1 MAKRAPKNKGFPRLD
16 GIEIVER
23 LGDGIGAGRFHATL
37 KDGKQPVDVLMLRP
51 GGDSAIEW
59 ASRFKT
65 LESVNIPRVLALGSS
80 DGPPWVAVAVPEG
93 VTLGQWLSDNGHQ
106 TAEIDALNI
115 IMQVAMALQV
125 SHSEEIAHG
134 QLDADSIVLES
145 MDGGLHRVHIV
156 GWTPP
161 VSSDDA
167 PDPIKEDPR
176 ALGQLLYMLITGVLP
191 PSAQTE
197 NVENLEG
204 DSTGAFDDVLM
215 DWIDEE
221 RDLKGLGQPAM
232 QALADGDSFES
243 ISAFVEELLPHFS
256 QHLSATI
263 NETGDALEA
272 DRAFMV
278 EVERQR
284 LRLKE
289 LQTRERFIR
298 DWLGDH
304 LDRIDECEGQLENY
318 RARLRGLE
326 NLQADVA
333 LRLGVHAERATRAI
347 DDVLAAWAPDDAIEL
362 LNLDQAALPAGE
374 VLDLERGGIDVSQPP
389 EPETPDV
396 PLVDIDPPSSDH
408 QASVEIAPSAP
419 PSRPRFGLLSI
430 IAGILTAAVL
440 GALGTMWFLQSD
452 QVRVPEPPKPPPE
465 QVSATSGNPATAVTA
480 QPARTSPP
488 VGEAANPA
496 VAAQPERDAS
506 TPVTAA
512 RADAQVRDSEKPVAE
527 ASQTVPKEPALKIF
541 TGAKL
546 APPPPGM
553 VAVRGGRL
561 NLGLGAEQVRKIVE
575 ICRED
580 RARYRKVACDKLTD
594 EMNGETAEIPSFY
607 LDRTEVSQSV
617 YDRCVRAK
625 KCRSIRTRWE
635 LKSQPATGLTRDNAT
650 AYCAW
655 RGKRLPTHREW
666 LYAVRGPDSSTLF
679 PWGDEGPLVGK
690 TARANSGR
698 FVPGGGR
705 ADRRDRNKYAGPV
718 EIFKNVESPFGAI
731 NLAGNVREWTSTG
744 GPRDA
749 IVVGGGWQNAP
760 YQLRSSRID
769 RVKATKF
776 GNDLG
781 FRCALSPSDG

>member
-1 MAKRAPKNKGFPRLD
+1 MAKRAPKGSQIA
-16 GIEIVER
+16 GVELVDR
-23 LGDGIGAGRFHATL
+23 LGDGIGAGRFHAVL
-37 KDGKQPVDVLMLRP
+37 KDGQHPVDFLLLGP
-51 GGDSAIEW
+51 GGESAIDW

-65 LESVNIPRVLALGSS
+65 LDSVNIPRVLGFEPAESM
-80 DGPPWVAVAVPEG
+80 PWAAFAIPEG
-93 VTLGQWLSDNGHQ
+93 TTLSQWLAESGHQ
-106 TAEIDALNI
+106 TSEIDALNI
-115 IMQVAMALQV
+115 IMQVAMALQA

-134 QLDADSIVLES
+134 QLDADAIVLEP
-145 MDGGLHRVHIV
+145 MEGGLHRAHLI
-156 GWTPP
+156 GWSPP
-161 VSSDDA
+161 SSDDDP
-167 PDPIKEDPR
+167 PDPFKEDLR

-243 ISAFVEELLPHFS
+243 ISAFVQELVPHFS
-256 QHLSATI
+256 EHLSTTI

-298 DWLGDH
+298 DWLADH
-304 LDRIDECEGQLENY
+304 LERIDECEDQLESY

-326 NLQADVA
+326 NLQTDVA

-347 DDVLAAWAPDDAIEL
+347 DDVLAAWAPDDA
-362 LNLDQAALPAGE
+362 
-374 VLDLERGGIDVSQPP
+374 
-389 EPETPDV
+389 
-396 PLVDIDPPSSDH
+396 VDILPLQTPNTPIDDTAQPELDIPELTELSEADSSFSVTESDAELSPQPSHTELD
-408 QASVEIAPSAP
+408 ATGPSQ
-419 PSRPRFGLLSI
+419 PRFGLLSI
-430 IAGILTAAVL
+430 IAAIFVAAIL
-440 GALGTMWFLQSD
+440 GAQATMWFLE
-452 QVRVPEPPKPPPE
+452 PEP
-465 QVSATSGNPATAVTA
+465 VATTVATKPATAGDKAKNALVSPVSTA
-480 QPARTSPP
+480 RSAPP

-496 VAAQPERDAS
+496 LAAQPVPDAS
-506 TPVTAA
+506 SPPAKVVPET
-512 RADAQVRDSEKPVAE
+512 RIADKENADSELAE
-527 ASQTVPKEPALKIF
+527 ASNLKIF

-546 APPPPGM
+546 GEPPPGM

-561 NLGLGAEQVRKIVE
+561 NLGLGADQVRKIIE

-580 RARYRKVACDKLTD
+580 RARYRKGDCDKLTN
-594 EMNGETAEIPSFY
+594 EMSGETAEVASFY
-607 LDRTEVSQSV
+607 LDRTEVAQST

-635 LKSQPATGLTRDNAT
+635 MKSQPATGLTRENAA

-655 RGKRLPTHREW
+655 RKKRLPTHREW
-666 LYAVRGPDSSTLF
+666 LYAVRGPDSSVLF
-679 PWGDEGPLVGK
+679 PWGDDSPLVGK
-690 TARANSGR
+690 KARANSGR
-698 FVPGGGR
+698 FLPGGGR
-705 ADRRDRNKYAGPV
+705 SDRRDRNKYAGPV
-718 EIFKNVESPFGAI
+718 EIFKEVKSPFGAI
-731 NLAGNVREWTSTG
+731 NLAGNVREWTSSG
-744 GPRDA
+744 GFKDA

-760 YQLRSSRID
+760 YQLRSSRLD
-769 RVKATKF
+769 KVSANTF
-776 GNDLG
+776 ENDLG
-781 FRCALSPSDG
+781 FRCALSPGDN